1 MGKKL
6 VKYRKI
12 KKWSRINFRVSTSQI
27 GWANLLPIKKTN
39 KDW

>member
-27 GWANLLPIKKTN
+27 GWGKFATN
-39 KDW
+39 QKN